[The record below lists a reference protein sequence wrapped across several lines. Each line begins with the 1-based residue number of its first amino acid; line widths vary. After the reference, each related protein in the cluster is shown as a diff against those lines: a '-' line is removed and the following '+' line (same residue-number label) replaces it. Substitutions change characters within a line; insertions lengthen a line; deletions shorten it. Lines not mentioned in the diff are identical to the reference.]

1 MRPLG
6 SASVGEHDKLLGC
19 RDQVPA
25 CCGSFSKTQLTL
37 YKPHSKCS
45 ESKCSTKQQEWKR
58 LALESELT
66 KLKRE
71 LYNLSI
77 ELPTP
82 HPHAPADV
90 YDLPFILSSAGGP
103 CGACAAGTRRVS
115 VAGLSVCRTS
125 GNAAPRSI
133 PIPELNPHSCR
144 RHRQS
149 DRQTELAR
157 GLGTPIHFSISMI
170 QERSAAA

>member
-25 CCGSFSKTQLTL
+25 CCGSFSKTQLTFI

-71 LYNLSI
+71 LYITYRSSFLP
-77 ELPTP
+77 PTP
-82 HPHAPADV
+82 TPQPTYTICRLYSHQQEVPAALAPLAQ
-90 YDLPFILSSAGGP
+90 
-103 CGACAAGTRRVS
+103 GA
-115 VAGLSVCRTS
+115 
-125 GNAAPRSI
+125 
-133 PIPELNPHSCR
+133 
-144 RHRQS
+144 
-149 DRQTELAR
+149 
-157 GLGTPIHFSISMI
+157 
-170 QERSAAA
+170 